1 MSYTSIA
8 SVIPRGK
15 AAFMALAALFGLA
28 APALADPAPDT
39 RGICLRATEID
50 HTHVLNDHQILFY
63 MRGNKV
69 WLNTL
74 RAPCMALHAWDQGFV
89 MPSQFSDFCANAQA
103 IRVNNTGQFCLLG
116 EFTPYEKPV
125 GHS

>member
-1 MSYTSIA
+1 MSYTSIV

-15 AAFMALAALFGLA
+15 AAFVALAALFGLA
-28 APALADPAPDT
+28 APALADPAPQT
-39 RGICLRATEID
+39 GGVCLQATELD
-50 HTHVLNDHQILFY
+50 HTQVLNDHQILFY

-74 RAPCMALHAWDQGFV
+74 RAPCMSLRAWDHGFV
-89 MPSQFSDFCANAQA
+89 MVGDFFEFCSNAQA
-103 IRVNNTGQFCLLG
+103 IRVNGSGQFCHLG
-116 EFTPYEKPV
+116 PFTPYEKPV